1 MLDRN
6 KLVHLLDQISSQLFS
21 GQEENQSLLAL
32 KTWEAIT
39 TDQCFVNRV
48 TDSESSFLLPRW
60 QGNLSDVFEA
70 PAPLAEYTVLGVDGS
85 QVYPERHL
93 SGVGCFVVNTGG
105 CLLRYGQQ
113 SSVEFFS
120 VPQVFTPEKFIE
132 DLGHFSLDMVDLK
145 REACEFETAFEKAM
159 HVINTWKNPPAVGQ
173 RPPFVFLFDGSLI
186 FWHLEGKPQEV
197 CDAFLRVYMDYLQ
210 KFYDNAIVMAG
221 YISMPKSKELVNLTR
236 IGLCRFEK
244 ANCIGC
250 YSAFADFPCK
260 AVDQVIDAQLCKLLL
275 PEFGRTTIFYS
286 TSKIIEHYPPHLK
299 PAFFYLD
306 VGSEVVRIEIP
317 AWVANDPSAIDLVCA
332 VALDQANKGRGY
344 PVALAEAHEQ
354 AVIRGAD
361 RDFFYHVMSKRS
373 LEHQRRVFMSP
384 KSIKKKGIG
393 I

>member
-6 KLVHLLDQISSQLFS
+6 KLVYLLDQISSQLFS
-21 GQEENQSLLAL
+21 NKE
-32 KTWEAIT
+32 
-39 TDQCFVNRV
+39 TDQNALAGAIWQSIAKDPAFADRV

-70 PAPLAEYTVLGVDGS
+70 PVPLAEYTVLGVDGS

-93 SGVGCFVVNTGG
+93 AGVGCFVVNTGG
-105 CLLRYGQQ
+105 CLLRYGAT

-120 VPQVFTPEKFIE
+120 APQVFTPEKLTE
-132 DLGHFSLDMVDLK
+132 DFGHFSTDMVDLK
-145 REACEFETAFEKAM
+145 REACEFETAFDKSIQILSQWPTI
-159 HVINTWKNPPAVGQ
+159 VSVGQ
-173 RPPFVFLFDGSLI
+173 RRPFVFLFDGSLI
-186 FWHLEGKPQEV
+186 FWHLEGKPQDV
-197 CDAFLRVYMDYLQ
+197 RDAFLRVYLDYLQ
-210 KFYDNAIVMAG
+210 KFYDKAIVMAG
-221 YISMPKSKELVNLTR
+221 YISMPKSRELVNLTR
-236 IGLCRFEK
+236 IGLCRFDK
-244 ANCIGC
+244 ANCIPC
-250 YSAFADFPCK
+250 HSAFTDFPCK
-260 AVDQVIDAQLCKLLL
+260 AVDQVLDTQLCKMFL
-275 PEFGRTTIFYS
+275 PKFGRTTIFYS
-286 TSKIIEHYPPHLK
+286 TSNIVEHYPQHLK

-344 PVALAEAHEQ
+344 PVALAESHEQ

-373 LEHQRRVFMSP
+373 LEHQRRIVMSP